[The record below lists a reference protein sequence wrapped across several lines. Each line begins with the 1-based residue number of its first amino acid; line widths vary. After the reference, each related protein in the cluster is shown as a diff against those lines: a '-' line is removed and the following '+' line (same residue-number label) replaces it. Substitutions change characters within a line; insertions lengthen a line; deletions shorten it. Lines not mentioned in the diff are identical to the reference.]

1 MLQGGRYGVSET
13 PKKEKKKEAAKKKE
27 EEKIFTNDLDSR
39 PNVEAEIPIVEEI
52 VVDETITTTTA
63 ATTTT
68 TTTTAPVTTPTP
80 TPTTP
85 TSTPQP
91 QQLLIEEKIV
101 SGPVDT
107 VGQASSQDEAVSGAQ
122 PPNLQQESSPY
133 FPDIPDFVADSAT
146 EDVSQKYDTEFHSG
160 PTAEAVDIVPSETDP
175 FAIAETDAAEA
186 AVVRQQP
193 QPGQHEIRG
202 SVESV
207 SLFDDV
213 HPGTAHD
220 ADDTDDGL
228 IVQPGEDIPLDVDSG
243 QFVRF
248 VAQPP
253 KQINIVV
260 PNGNPNPVPSKP
272 TPINVDDEGYFKP
285 PKVEPSDTYQ
295 AGYQQIDFPHST
307 GGGQFPASVNPDT
320 IDPNDY
326 HEDRPSFSSGTNK
339 QAPQE
344 FYPLGKPPPNT
355 PLPDEIAPNVV
366 TPKPAEPPKE
376 APKPASSFLD
386 FLIPSFIRGSS
397 KTDPEGPPKQP
408 PPPPPRQRVAQPPPP
423 PKGLNRPLNTFPHP
437 SELGGKN
444 NPIRVPIGPDGIPQ
458 LPTPP
463 GWNQPQPQP
472 HGVISKRKMYRLE
485 QDPIS
490 SAEVTTDVVTTSIED
505 VLVEGTQVEVQMPK
519 LKLPVPPPRLPPNF
533 NRPRPGNDKR

>member
-1 MLQGGRYGVSET
+1 M
-13 PKKEKKKEAAKKKE
+13 
-27 EEKIFTNDLDSR
+27 FTNDLDSK

-52 VVDETITTTTA
+52 VVDETITTTA

-68 TTTTAPVTTPTP
+68 TTTAAPATTTTLATPTAA
-80 TPTTP
+80 
-85 TSTPQP
+85 PQP
-91 QQLLIEEKIV
+91 QQLLIEEKII

-107 VGQASSQDEAVSGAQ
+107 VGQPGQDEPVSGSQQ
-122 PPNLQQESSPY
+122 PSLQQESSPY

-146 EDVSQKYDTEFHSG
+146 EDVSQKYETELHSG
-160 PTAEAVDIVPSETDP
+160 PTAEAVDIVPSDSDL
-175 FAIAETDAAEA
+175 FVIAETDAAEA
-186 AVVRQQP
+186 AVVRQPQP
-193 QPGQHEIRG
+193 QPAPHEIRG

-213 HPGTAHD
+213 HPSTAV
-220 ADDTDDGL
+220 AEDDDEGL
-228 IVQPGEDIPLDVDSG
+228 ILQPGEDIPLDVESG

-260 PNGNPNPVPSKP
+260 PNTNTNPQPSKP
-272 TPINVDDEGYFKP
+272 APINVDDEGYFKP

-295 AGYQQIDFPHST
+295 AGYQQIDYPHST

-376 APKPASSFLD
+376 AAKPAASSFLD

-408 PPPPPRQRVAQPPPP
+408 PPPPTRQRVAQQQQPPPP
-423 PKGLNRPLNTFPHP
+423 PKGSNRPLNTFPHP
-437 SELGGKN
+437 LELGGKN

-463 GWNQPQPQP
+463 GWNRP
-472 HGVISKRKMYRLE
+472 HDVISKRKMYRLE
-485 QDPIS
+485 QDPVS
-490 SAEVTTDVVTTSIED
+490 SLEETTDVATTSKED
-505 VLVEGTQVEVQMPK
+505 VLVEGPKVDVQMPK

-533 NRPRPGNDKR
+533 NRPRPGKGQMRICSSDLPQFDIWKNSFLSFN